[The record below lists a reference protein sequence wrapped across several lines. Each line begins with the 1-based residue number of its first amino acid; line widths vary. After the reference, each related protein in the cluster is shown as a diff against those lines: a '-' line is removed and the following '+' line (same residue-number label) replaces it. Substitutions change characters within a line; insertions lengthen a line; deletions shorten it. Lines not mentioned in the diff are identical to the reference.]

1 MSPTP
6 LSYDIVLLRTLR
18 RSPMRIIISPAK
30 TMNVDT
36 DSLDYNQLPDFIK
49 DTETILKYL
58 KKLNYEELKSIWKC
72 SDKLAKLNYQRIK
85 TMDLYKNLTPAILS
99 FEGLQYKY
107 MGSGVFST
115 KEFEY
120 LEEHLR
126 ILSGFYGIIRPF
138 DGVVPYRLEMQS
150 KLGGKKLD
158 SLYDFWDDKLAK
170 QIFSETSTILNLA
183 SKEYS
188 DSISKYLNDKINY
201 ITCIFGEIID
211 DKVKEKGTLAKMA
224 RGDMV
229 RYMAENQIKN
239 IEDIKSYNRLGYEFS
254 KDLSNEESYVFIK
267 ND

>member
-1 MSPTP
+1 
-6 LSYDIVLLRTLR
+6 
-18 RSPMRIIISPAK
+18 MRIIISPAK

-36 DSLDYNQLPDFIK
+36 DSLDYNQLPKFIK
-49 DTETILKYL
+49 DTEVLLDYL
-58 KKLNYEELKSIWKC
+58 KKLNYKELKKIWKC
-72 SDKLAKLNYQRIK
+72 SDKLADLNYQRIK
-85 TMDLYKNLTPAILS
+85 NMNLYKGLTPAILS

-138 DGVVPYRLEMQS
+138 DGIVPYRLEMQS
-150 KLGGKKLD
+150 KLNGEKLD
-158 SLYDFWDDKLAK
+158 SLYEFWDDKLAN
-170 QIFSETSTILNLA
+170 QLFSETSTILNLA

-188 DSISKYLNDKINY
+188 DSVSKYLSEDIRF
-201 ITCIFGEIID
+201 ITCIFGELID

-229 RYMAENQIKN
+229 RFMAENQIENVENIKN
-239 IEDIKSYNRLGYEFS
+239 YNRLDYSFVDEFS
-254 KDLSNEESYVFIK
+254 DENNYVFIK
-267 ND
+267 KEN

>member
-1 MSPTP
+1 
-6 LSYDIVLLRTLR
+6 
-18 RSPMRIIISPAK
+18 MRIIISPAK

-36 DSLDYNQLPDFIK
+36 DSLDYNQLPEFIQN
-49 DTETILKYL
+49 TEIILKYL
-58 KKLNYEELKSIWKC
+58 KKLNYDELKSIWKC
-72 SDKLAKLNYQRIK
+72 SDKLADLNYKRIK
-85 TMDLYKNLTPAILS
+85 SMDLYKGLTPAILS

-138 DGVVPYRLEMQS
+138 DGVVPYRLEMKS
-150 KLGGKKLD
+150 RLSSDNLD
-158 SLYDFWDDKLAK
+158 SLYDFWGDKLAK
-170 QIFSETSTILNLA
+170 QLFSESNTVVNLA

-188 DSISKYLNDKINY
+188 DSISKYLNVDINF
-201 ITCIFGEIID
+201 ITCAFGEIIN

-229 RYMAENQIKN
+229 RYMAENQIKHV
-239 IEDIKSYNRLGYEFS
+239 EDIKKYNRLGYNFIE
-254 KDLSNEESYVFIK
+254 DLSDKNTYVFIK
-267 ND
+267 Q

>member
-1 MSPTP
+1 MK
-6 LSYDIVLLRTLR
+6 
-18 RSPMRIIISPAK
+18 IIISPAK

-49 DTETILKYL
+49 DTGNILKYL
-58 KKLNYEELKSIWKC
+58 KTLKYEELKSIWKC
-72 SDKLAKLNYQRIK
+72 SDKLAELNYNRIK
-85 TMDLYKNLTPAILS
+85 NMDLYKNLTPAILS

-138 DGVVPYRLEMQS
+138 DGVVPYRLEMKS
-150 KLGGKKLD
+150 KLASNKLD
-158 SLYDFWDDKLAK
+158 SLYDFWGDKLAK
-170 QIFSETSTILNLA
+170 QIFSESNTILNLA

-188 DSISKYLNDKINY
+188 DTISKYLTEDIRF
-201 ITCIFGEIID
+201 ITCVFGEIID
-211 DKVKEKGTLAKMA
+211 GKVKEKGTLAKMA

-229 RYMAENQIKN
+229 RYMAENQIEE
-239 IEDIKSYNRLGYEFS
+239 IEDIKNYNRLGYNFAV
-254 KDLSNEESYVFIK
+254 DLSDKSNYVFIK
-267 ND
+267 KDN